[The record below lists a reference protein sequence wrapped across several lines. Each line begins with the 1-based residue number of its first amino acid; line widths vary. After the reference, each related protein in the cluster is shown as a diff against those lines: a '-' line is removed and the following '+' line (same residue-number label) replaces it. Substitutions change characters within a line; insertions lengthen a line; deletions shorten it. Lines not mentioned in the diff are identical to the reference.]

1 MNKVA
6 RGFVIAGIVLASL
19 VALIILWEIFFFGVN
34 YTCAIFKTMDIMNGF
49 SNTRDIEVLDNVTFV
64 GNTSGTG
71 NHTEARSTI
80 LINATNEEVIE
91 YWLGRNSENSRI
103 YSLFEKVPEEKYERW
118 DRELELP
125 YDSSK
130 CYVVEVY
137 SSVPFSDSFIGH

>member
-6 RGFVIAGIVLASL
+6 KGFMIAGVVLASL
-19 VALIILWEIFFFGVN
+19 VALIILWEIFCIVVN

-49 SNTRDIEVLDNVTFV
+49 SNTHDIEVLDNVTFV

-71 NHTEARSTI
+71 NHTEARSTV
-80 LINATNEEVIE
+80 LVNATGEETIE
-91 YWLGRNSENSRI
+91 YWLGSDSENSRI
-103 YSLFEKVPEEKYERW
+103 YPLFEKVPEEKYERW

-125 YDSSK
+125 YDNSK

-137 SSVPFSDSFIGH
+137 SSVPFRDSIIGH

>member
-1 MNKVA
+1 
-6 RGFVIAGIVLASL
+6 
-19 VALIILWEIFFFGVN
+19 
-34 YTCAIFKTMDIMNGF
+34 MNGF

-103 YSLFEKVPEEKYERW
+103 YLLFEKVPEEKYERW

-125 YDSSK
+125 YDNSK